1 MARTCTRPPRRGAA
15 RSSLLLALLLLWT
28 PAAPV
33 AATGGELDAPPSRA
47 AEAEALA
54 ARLNDRRRE
63 MLQQIAYLW
72 REVAQHALL
81 DDMRSREP

>member
-1 MARTCTRPPRRGAA
+1 MGSAV
-15 RSSLLLALLLLWT
+15 SESFD
-28 PAAPV
+28 PAAGPK
-33 AATGGELDAPPSRA
+33 ANYAMRRA

-54 ARLNDRRRE
+54 ARLPDRRRE

-81 DDMRSREP
+81 DDMRPREP

>member
-1 MARTCTRPPRRGAA
+1 M
-15 RSSLLLALLLLWT
+15 S
-28 PAAPV
+28 
-33 AATGGELDAPPSRA
+33 EDFDPSAGPKANYAMRRA

-54 ARLNDRRRE
+54 SRLPDDKRRE

-81 DDMRSREP
+81 DDMRSRKP